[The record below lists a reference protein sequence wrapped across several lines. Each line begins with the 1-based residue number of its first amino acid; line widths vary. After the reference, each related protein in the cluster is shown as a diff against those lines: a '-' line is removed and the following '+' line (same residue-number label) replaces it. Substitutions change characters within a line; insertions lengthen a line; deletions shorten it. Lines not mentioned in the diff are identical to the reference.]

1 MRYTFITPTLVRDTL
16 KRLCDSIDSQTN
28 TDWEHIVVIDC
39 ILSEHQKEIIQ
50 SIAPNPRRQFV
61 TCTTKHVKDY
71 GNAARRQAFD
81 LAQGDYILDIDD
93 DDYYADD
100 KVLDTLMK
108 VTAVW
113 AVFPVQAYGVRCHPK
128 KPGIGLTGSA
138 MFMYRRDTGLKFP
151 DNASYS
157 ADGQLV
163 EQLKSAYPYQSLD
176 DERELVIYPKGNQGR
191 TQEEIDEWTR
201 VHKRAKYAK
210 DGLTLDWNDM
220 YHRG

>member
-28 TDWEHIVVIDC
+28 TDWEHVVVIDC
-39 ILSEHQKEIIQ
+39 VLSEHQNEIIQ

-113 AVFPVQAYGVRCHPK
+113 AVFPVLAYGKRCHPP
-128 KPGIGLTGSA
+128 KPEKYRTGSA
-138 MFMYRRDTGLKFP
+138 MFMYRRDTGMKFP
-151 DNASYS
+151 DNTSYS
-157 ADGQLV
+157 ADGELV
-163 EQLKSAYPYQSLD
+163 EQLKAAYPYQSLD
-176 DERELVIYPKGNQGR
+176 DERELVIYPRHNRGM
-191 TQEEIDEWTR
+191 TQEEINER
-201 VHKRAKYAK
+201 RRLQKPNYAS
-210 DGLTLDWNDM
+210 DGLTLEWQ
-220 YHRG
+220 G

>member
-1 MRYTFITPTLVRDTL
+1 MRYTFITPTLVRDSL
-16 KRLCDSIDSQTN
+16 KRLCDSIDIQTN
-28 TDWEHIVVIDC
+28 ESWEHIVIIDC
-39 ILSEHQKEIIQ
+39 PVSEHMQTILD
-50 SIAPNPRRQFV
+50 SITPNPRRKFI
-61 TCTTKHVKDY
+61 TCTTKHVKDF
-71 GNAARRQAFD
+71 GNAARRQGFD
-81 LAQGDYILDIDD
+81 VAQGDYILDIDD
-93 DDYYADD
+93 DDHYADAE
-100 KVLDTLMK
+100 VLNTLTK

-113 AVFPVQAYGVRCHPK
+113 AVFPVNSYGKRNHPK
-128 KPGIGLTGSA
+128 KPGLGFTGSA

-151 DNASYS
+151 DNTSYS

-163 EQLKSAYPYQSLD
+163 EQLKAAYPYQSLD

-220 YHRG
+220 SHR